1 MPMIPIVEKPL
12 PDELLS
18 SWVYRLSKKNG
29 LNCNRFAEAY
39 LNEKVKNP
47 SQLVDIRYGYSSF
60 YKNIY
65 TKQSLKDLYLQTT
78 TYQFE
83 SLWMTKGQ
91 QARYINNVFRPYDEL
106 NTAVNHMIKYVKICP
121 ECFKQD
127 KVTYGT
133 AYLHRM
139 HQLSGVKI
147 CIIHKVKLVEY
158 TNRVIGSTEN
168 FFDVCRPI
176 SADASETSLY
186 KYAWYADSLLENNVE
201 SSMENIKAI
210 VRDKIKDH
218 GSSVIPEI
226 MNWEYSDLIR
236 FNVSKFMTVKLV
248 NIQYVRAEEII
259 PILMYLFPDVNEFID
274 KLKSSEPSIIE
285 RTCPVCDETYCTTE
299 YAEKIGFGCPRC
311 DGKLRIQDRYE
322 FYINNLLP
330 DYKIEG
336 PFKGLDNKA
345 QFYHNRCGKSIT
357 LKPREVIF
365 ENKRCNCENIITF
378 EAAKENVE
386 STGEYKLLYYAK
398 TEEPVTIHNIKCG
411 HDFKVSY
418 RKFIKSPY
426 CRECRRLE
434 LIFDKRINEL
444 TNGEY
449 TVTGQYVDQDTK
461 VLIRHEIC
469 QKEQLYLPRHFL
481 SGQRCKCN
489 YENKLD
495 EEWNKMYFLLTEY
508 KKEHGNTDIP
518 KRESYKSQ
526 SLGRWVQRQ
535 RNDYKNGSLR
545 QYRFDRLT
553 EIGFVFDPHDTEW
566 NRRLDQYKRYIKQ
579 TGTTYISKRTDF
591 EGEHLGAWVQ
601 TQKHRYKIG
610 KMFKDKKIALLEVDE
625 DFFK

>member
-345 QFYHNRCGKSIT
+345 QFYHNRCGK
-357 LKPREVIF
+357 
-365 ENKRCNCENIITF
+365 
-378 EAAKENVE
+378 
-386 STGEYKLLYYAK
+386 
-398 TEEPVTIHNIKCG
+398 
-411 HDFKVSY
+411 
-418 RKFIKSPY
+418 
-426 CRECRRLE
+426 
-434 LIFDKRINEL
+434 
-444 TNGEY
+444 
-449 TVTGQYVDQDTK
+449 
-461 VLIRHEIC
+461 
-469 QKEQLYLPRHFL
+469 
-481 SGQRCKCN
+481 
-489 YENKLD
+489 
-495 EEWNKMYFLLTEY
+495 
-508 KKEHGNTDIP
+508 
-518 KRESYKSQ
+518 
-526 SLGRWVQRQ
+526 
-535 RNDYKNGSLR
+535 
-545 QYRFDRLT
+545 
-553 EIGFVFDPHDTEW
+553 
-566 NRRLDQYKRYIKQ
+566 
-579 TGTTYISKRTDF
+579 
-591 EGEHLGAWVQ
+591 
-601 TQKHRYKIG
+601 
-610 KMFKDKKIALLEVDE
+610 ALL
-625 DFFK
+625 